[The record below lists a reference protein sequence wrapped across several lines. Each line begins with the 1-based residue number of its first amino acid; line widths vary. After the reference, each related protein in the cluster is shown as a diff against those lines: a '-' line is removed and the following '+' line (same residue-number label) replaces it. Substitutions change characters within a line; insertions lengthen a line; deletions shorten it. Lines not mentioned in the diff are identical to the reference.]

1 MPDAEASL
9 KPSLSAEL
17 HAARIALEA
26 ALAEEAEGLRSAF
39 SLAATGAPRAQVQR
53 AMQAS
58 DAGRMKKVKV
68 LQQVR
73 LLRAGPPQ

>member
-1 MPDAEASL
+1 MQHAPEPV
-9 KPSLSAEL
+9 KQCLSAEL
-17 HAARIALEA
+17 HAARMALEA

-39 SLAATGAPRAQVQR
+39 SLAATGAPKAQVQR